1 MNLVNFLT
9 LGPLS
14 TVQFDIWDVSVHHH
28 VHELQN
34 VIKNGPFF
42 VHPVYVF
49 FLFFTYVDTLDK

>member
-49 FLFFTYVDTLDK
+49 FFFFFHIC